1 MLKNSGSVNALCIIA
16 AVTCILCY
24 FFSSLSLWWL
34 LLPLFVYVTV
44 LSYGSAN
51 IQTGFFIK
59 TYCSSNTQEKIIAIS
74 FDDGPHREFTPE
86 ILKTLSEYN
95 VPATFFV
102 IGKNIR
108 GNEKLIQQMDKSGHI
123 LGNHTFSHSFFIDF
137 KGKLGFMFELDATS
151 DLIHEIIGKR
161 TKYFRPPYGVTTPA
175 LAAASEALDYSIIG
189 WNIRSLDTTGKTEK
203 EIADRVT
210 SRIKPGSII
219 LFHDTS
225 AKTIGVLKQ
234 TLNFAKE
241 NGFKIVSTEELLKIQ
256 AYA

>member
-16 AVTCILCY
+16 ATTCIFCY

-44 LSYGSAN
+44 LSYGAAN

-59 TYCSSNTQEKIIAIS
+59 THCSSNTQEKIIAIS
-74 FDDGPHREFTPE
+74 FDDGPHPKYTPE
-86 ILKTLSEYN
+86 VLDLLSQYD

-108 GNEKLIQQMDKSGHI
+108 GNEKLIQQMDASGHI

-151 DLIHEIIGKR
+151 DLIHEVIGKR

-175 LAAASEALDYSIIG
+175 LAAASGALDYSIIG
-189 WNIRSLDTTGKTEK
+189 WNIRSLDTTGKKEN
-203 EIADRVT
+203 EIAERVIR
-210 SRIKPGSII
+210 RIKPGALI

-225 AKTIGVLKQ
+225 AKTVAVLKQ
-234 TLNFAKE
+234 TLNFAKQ
-241 NGFKIVSTEELLKIQ
+241 NGFKVVSTEELLKIP